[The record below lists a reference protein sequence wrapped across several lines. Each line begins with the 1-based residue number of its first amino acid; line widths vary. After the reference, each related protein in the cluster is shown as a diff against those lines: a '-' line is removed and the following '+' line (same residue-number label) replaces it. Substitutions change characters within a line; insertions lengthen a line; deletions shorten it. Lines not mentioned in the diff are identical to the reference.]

1 MKSPSRL
8 SRGLRAAAVVLF
20 LAGLGIW
27 AAAGARVGWTQT
39 STVAMQRDEITGID
53 YPVRRA
59 AFLPGVEVPLAA
71 TALAALLAS
80 LSLIRPRPELT
91 SQS

>member
-1 MKSPSRL
+1 MKTSSRL
-8 SRGLRAAAVVLF
+8 SRRLRAAAIVLF
-20 LAGLGIW
+20 LAGVGGW

-39 STVAMQRDEITGID
+39 SAVTLQRDEITGID

-71 TALAALLAS
+71 TALAALLTG
-80 LSLIRPRPELT
+80 LSLVRRRHRST
-91 SQS
+91 AQS

>member
-1 MKSPSRL
+1 MKTSSRM
-8 SRGLRAAAVVLF
+8 SRGLRAAALVVL
-20 LAGLGIW
+20 LAGLGVW
-27 AAAGARVGWTQT
+27 TAAGARVGWTQT

-71 TALAALLAS
+71 TALAALLTA
-80 LSLIRPRPELT
+80 LSLIRVRPQVAV
-91 SQS
+91 QS